1 MSVMAPED
9 FLCFI
14 EVLEIP
20 KLGLLSLSFENVWFG
35 PFKRI
40 APRPIIARI
49 GMQVHLMLE
58 VRDGARP
65 MFV

>member
-1 MSVMAPED
+1 MSVMAPYD
-9 FLCFI
+9 FFSFI
-14 EVLEIP
+14 EVLEIL
-20 KLGLLSLSFENVWFG
+20 KLGLLSLIFENVWFG
-35 PFKRI
+35 AFKCI

-58 VRDGARP
+58 VRDDARP